1 MLIKSRR
8 TELNNALISSV
19 KSNRMIL
26 QIAKRQR
33 HFNKYDFNKTLVGRK
48 CRGKRRID
56 KKLVHGSC
64 LFKGTR
70 KCLTRSVRVRAASET
85 FD

>member
-64 LFKGTR
+64 LFKGTVL
-70 KCLTRSVRVRAASET
+70 KGKKMFNQISSCSNSE
-85 FD
+85 